1 MLGMS
6 LLMWIG
12 SLALVVAVNGFNSSV
27 CDENRRQILSGM
39 LALTTTATTTVTLI
53 HPCQAKEVN
62 DNLRDYYTPSLPNW
76 KGTSLP
82 GPLSLSETYSR
93 LVLEKVG
100 SYSQPLLQMGRWPD
114 PILRIPSTP
123 IPFTVFHNQDQL
135 KQLRT
140 VANALR
146 NTARKE
152 GAVGL
157 AAQQCGVG
165 ISLIYIEG
173 INSVKSI
180 SNWQNDHRKDV
191 IIGNASIGFSTVD
204 EGSYDRFANWPVQST
219 QQSLQQQQQQQ
230 QGGGIF
236 LVNPRIIHRSPEIE
250 MIVWTEQC
258 LVLPPEFHAS
268 LLRDAEVT
276 IEYESLDDRDV
287 GLTKQ
292 IKLRGELARC
302 AQHEMDHDAGI
313 LIVDHVSLDE
323 LLCVDGIPIMAD
335 IENVNGEHS
344 RRMQRAYSREVVES
358 SLLPKDK
365 QMISLAMD
373 DKMGFYARVM
383 QHYDH
388 HPFFIQPAYAI
399 DDEMSQLSSST
410 TINPSTTINHGQQN
424 KYPVQQQ
431 PIAVGD
437 TTPMCDQNCVNER
450 KRIINERRAM
460 MQQSRSNNR
469 REDVLELSKQ
479 RAKLYGSQYQGLPS
493 RLCSSGFCP

>member
-1 MLGMS
+1 MS
-6 LLMWIG
+6 LLLSICL
-12 SLALVVAVNGFNSSV
+12 LALVVAATGFNSAV
-27 CDENRRQILSGM
+27 CDEHRRKFLSGL
-39 LALTTTATTTVTLI
+39 LALTTMATTVTLI
-53 HPCQAKEVN
+53 NPCQAKEVI
-62 DNLRDYYTPSLPNW
+62 NLRDYYTPSLPNW

-93 LVLEKVG
+93 LVLEKV
-100 SYSQPLLQMGRWPD
+100 SPSQPVLQMGRWPD
-114 PILRIPSTP
+114 PILRIPSSP
-123 IPFTVFHNQDQL
+123 IPSAVFQNQDQL

-173 INSVKSI
+173 VNSVKTI
-180 SNWQNDHRKDV
+180 SNWQNDHRKDDV
-191 IIGNASIGFSTVD
+191 IGNSSIGFSTVG

-219 QQSLQQQQQQQ
+219 RQSLQQQQQE
-230 QGGGIF
+230 GGVF

-302 AQHEMDHDAGI
+302 AQHEMDHDNGI

-323 LLCVDGIPIMAD
+323 LLSVDGKPVMAD
-335 IENVNGEHS
+335 VESSNGKHS
-344 RRMQRAYSREVVES
+344 RRMQSAYSREVVES
-358 SLLPKDK
+358 SLLPKGK
-365 QMISLAMD
+365 PMISLAMD
-373 DKMGFYARVM
+373 DKMGYHARVI
-383 QHYDH
+383 QHHDH
-388 HPFFIQPAYAI
+388 HPFLIQPAYAA
-399 DDEMSQLSSST
+399 DDEMSQLSSPVMNYGRKYND
-410 TINPSTTINHGQQN
+410 NPVPQHPLPLV
-424 KYPVQQQ
+424 KL
-431 PIAVGD
+431 
-437 TTPMCDQNCVNER
+437 R
-450 KRIINERRAM
+450 
-460 MQQSRSNNR
+460 MQ
-469 REDVLELSKQ
+469 
-479 RAKLYGSQYQGLPS
+479 
-493 RLCSSGFCP
+493 

>member
-1 MLGMS
+1 MHEEIGWDASYLSPYGILGMS

-39 LALTTTATTTVTLI
+39 MLLTTTTATTTVTLI
-53 HPCQAKEVN
+53 NPCQAKEVN
-62 DNLRDYYTPSLPNW
+62 NNLRNYYTPSLPNW
-76 KGTSLP
+76 KGTSLS
-82 GPLSLSETYSR
+82 GPLSLSEAYSR
-93 LVLEKVG
+93 LVQGG
-100 SYSQPLLQMGRWPD
+100 SLQMGRWPD

-123 IPFTVFHNQDQL
+123 IPFTVFQNQDQL

-140 VANALR
+140 VATALR

-173 INSVKSI
+173 INSVKTI
-180 SNWQNDHRKDV
+180 SNWQNDRRKDDV
-191 IIGNASIGFSTVD
+191 IGNSSIGFSTVG

-219 QQSLQQQQQQQ
+219 RQSSQQQQQE
-230 QGGGIF
+230 GGIF
-236 LVNPRIIHRSPEIE
+236 FVNPRIIHRSPEIE

-258 LVLPPEFHAS
+258 LVFPPEFHAS

-323 LLCVDGIPIMAD
+323 LLRWYT
-335 IENVNGEHS
+335 NNG
-344 RRMQRAYSREVVES
+344 
-358 SLLPKDK
+358 
-365 QMISLAMD
+365 
-373 DKMGFYARVM
+373 
-383 QHYDH
+383 
-388 HPFFIQPAYAI
+388 
-399 DDEMSQLSSST
+399 
-410 TINPSTTINHGQQN
+410 
-424 KYPVQQQ
+424 
-431 PIAVGD
+431 
-437 TTPMCDQNCVNER
+437 
-450 KRIINERRAM
+450 
-460 MQQSRSNNR
+460 
-469 REDVLELSKQ
+469 
-479 RAKLYGSQYQGLPS
+479 
-493 RLCSSGFCP
+493 

>member
-1 MLGMS
+1 MEYVLGMS

-12 SLALVVAVNGFNSSV
+12 SLALVVTVNGFNSSV

-39 LALTTTATTTVTLI
+39 MLLTTTTATTTETLI
-53 HPCQAKEVN
+53 NPCQAKEVN
-62 DNLRDYYTPSLPNW
+62 NNLRNYYNPSLPNW

-82 GPLSLSETYSR
+82 GPLSLSEAYSR
-93 LVLEKVG
+93 LVLGG
-100 SYSQPLLQMGRWPD
+100 SLQMGRWPD

-123 IPFTVFHNQDQL
+123 IPFTVFQNQDQI

-140 VANALR
+140 VATALR
-146 NTARKE
+146 NTARNE

-157 AAQQCGVG
+157 ASQQCGVG

-180 SNWQNDHRKDV
+180 SNWQNDHRKDDV
-191 IIGNASIGFSTVD
+191 IGNASIGFSTVG
-204 EGSYDRFANWPVQST
+204 EGSYDRFANWPVKSTRQS
-219 QQSLQQQQQQQ
+219 SQQQQ
-230 QGGGIF
+230 QGGGAF

-292 IKLRGELARC
+292 IKLKGELARC

-323 LLCVDGIPIMAD
+323 LLCVDGKPIMED
-335 IENVNGEHS
+335 IENANGEHS
-344 RRMQRAYSREVVES
+344 KRMQCAYSREVVES
-358 SLLPKDK
+358 SLLPYNL
-365 QMISLAMD
+365 SLKA
-373 DKMGFYARVM
+373 
-383 QHYDH
+383 
-388 HPFFIQPAYAI
+388 
-399 DDEMSQLSSST
+399 SL
-410 TINPSTTINHGQQN
+410 
-424 KYPVQQQ
+424 
-431 PIAVGD
+431 
-437 TTPMCDQNCVNER
+437 
-450 KRIINERRAM
+450 
-460 MQQSRSNNR
+460 
-469 REDVLELSKQ
+469 
-479 RAKLYGSQYQGLPS
+479 
-493 RLCSSGFCP
+493 